1 MESEV
6 PCVRPRRLHIPLQ
19 RLRRDRRVV
28 CRQRGRRA
36 LRGVLGEGWEAM
48 KAPDFVVIGTPDAEG
63 RMGDGI
69 RGKLLAH
76 LRKYA
81 GQALE
86 IRIRPYKAKRSLA
99 ANARYW
105 ALLTLG
111 ARSIGYDDVE
121 ELHEAVA
128 WKLLRLPDDERTGTP
143 RRHRT
148 PNLNTTEFKD
158 YCDAVERL
166 LIEYGADLTGWE
178 DEAERIQRAA

>member
-1 MESEV
+1 VKV
-6 PCVRPRRLHIPLQ
+6 PEFVVVDTPTDDGRLS
-19 RLRRDRRVV
+19 DVS
-28 CRQRGRRA
+28 RGR
-36 LRGVLGEGWEAM
+36 
-48 KAPDFVVIGTPDAEG
+48 I
-63 RMGDGI
+63 
-69 RGKLLAH
+69 LAH
-76 LRKYA
+76 LRRYA
-81 GQALE
+81 GQPQE

-111 ARSIGYDDVE
+111 ARSIGYDEVE
-121 ELHEAVA
+121 DLHEAVA
-128 WKLLRLPDDERTGTP
+128 FKLLRLPDDERIGTP

-178 DEAERIQRAA
+178 AEAERIQGAA

>member
-1 MESEV
+1 VKV
-6 PCVRPRRLHIPLQ
+6 PAFL
-19 RLRRDRRVV
+19 VV
-28 CRQRGRRA
+28 
-36 LRGVLGEGWEAM
+36 
-48 KAPDFVVIGTPDAEG
+48 DTPTAEG
-63 RMGDGI
+63 RLSDVT
-69 RGKLLAH
+69 RGRILAH

-81 GQALE
+81 GQPQE
-86 IRIRPYKAKRSLA
+86 IVIRPYRAKRSLP

-111 ARSIGYDDVE
+111 ARSLGYDEVE

-128 WKLLRLPDDERTGTP
+128 FKLLRLPDDARTGSP

-148 PNLNTTEFKD
+148 PNLNTTEFRD

-178 DEAERIQRAA
+178 EEAARIQAA